1 MRKYLQALELISL
14 RVLRVIRGEIFR
26 LVAPN
31 QSALTFIGNPITL
44 AGYGENGI
52 SGKTGIGPAAY
63 TRTLR
68 VECTLVSGKNKH
80 GGYTKKSE
88 DSGLY
93 LAW

>member
-1 MRKYLQALELISL
+1 VSRAGIGKEKI
-14 RVLRVIRGEIFR
+14 
-26 LVAPN
+26 LVAPK

-52 SGKTGIGPAAY
+52 NGKTGIGRLYADVQY
-63 TRTLR
+63 WMHLCFRN
-68 VECTLVSGKNKH
+68 KNKH